1 VSGWLLIL
9 ALLVLGG
16 VLATL
21 GDRLGS
27 RIGKAR
33 LSLFNL
39 RPRNTAVLITVL
51 TGSLISAISLGLM
64 LAVSERLRVGLFELD
79 GLQQR
84 LREGRSSLERTTA
97 ALAASE
103 GALKR
108 SASARRQAQQEAA
121 RAERGREQA
130 RRQLAAVE
138 LQAGR
143 LRRELQPLQAQQQTL
158 LRERDRLTAEIKGR
172 DQDIRSTEAELAR
185 VRQRIK
191 VGAAELKGLETNL
204 FALRQGDVVIS
215 SGQSLA
221 SAKVALK
228 RPAEARPM
236 IEALLRQA
244 NERAFE
250 RVLPG
255 QPANSQILLVPSA
268 DIVKLEGLLGKGGSW
283 VVSILSA
290 TNVLRG
296 ERQVLGFPDLRP
308 NRRVISQGDVMA
320 TTALEG
326 DELSPVQVRNR
337 LNLLLTASFAKAQR
351 QGSMADGVQFDVNLF
366 NRLGRELSERP
377 GGQSVKL
384 EAVAVRHSDTPDPI
398 FLELRRVGGATA
410 GTAATGPRRP

>member
-1 VSGWLLIL
+1 MSGWLLIL